1 MNLQAWRLTKSGGA
15 ELENEP
21 TPSEPDFEPV
31 GDDDDDL
38 PF

>member
-1 MNLQAWRLTKSGGA
+1 MEVDKSGGA
-15 ELENEP
+15 ESINEP
-21 TPSEPDFEPV
+21 PTSEPDYEPV